1 MTDIKKKQSRKKVA
15 KIINLVYTIRKQRV
29 MLDQDLAI
37 LFGVETRVVNQQ
49 VKRHKDKFDNDF
61 IFQLTKNEFS
71 ELKSSILK
79 SQNVTSSWGGR
90 RYPPYAFTEKGMIML
105 ANVLRSPKASEVSK
119 LVVRTFVEV
128 KNILAENKSLK
139 ERIEKLEK
147 EAKRNNQIIQT
158 FYHVL
163 AELNKKGKG
172 AKS

>member
-1 MTDIKKKQSRKKVA
+1 MTNIKKKQTGGKIEKV
-15 KIINLVYTIRKQRV
+15 ISLVYTIRYQRV
-29 MLDQDLAI
+29 ILDQDMAK

-49 VKRHKDKFDNDF
+49 MKRHKDKFDDDF
-61 IFQLTKNEFS
+61 VFRLTKKEFS
-71 ELKSSILK
+71 ALKSSILK
-79 SQNVTSSWGGR
+79 SQTVISSWGGR

-105 ANVLRSPKASEVSK
+105 ANVLRSKTAAEVSK

-139 ERIEKLEK
+139 KRIEKLEK
-147 EAKRNNQIIQT
+147 EAKKNNQIIQT

-172 AKS
+172 GRS